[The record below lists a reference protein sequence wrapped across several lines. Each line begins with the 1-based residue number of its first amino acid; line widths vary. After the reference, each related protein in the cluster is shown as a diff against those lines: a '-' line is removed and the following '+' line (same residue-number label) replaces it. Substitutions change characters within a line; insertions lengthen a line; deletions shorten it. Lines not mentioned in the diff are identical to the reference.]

1 MSALYARAVRN
12 VADVKA
18 LCGDAVAGAGSLE
31 RDESLIEVLSAKEAS
46 FAAHKSFHAG
56 CFFASSAKVC
66 TCMLPLGVGE
76 NCEWCAVLW
85 VQWSEAVALFTE
97 ARKKVEAALT

>member
-1 MSALYARAVRN
+1 MQDECMCDVAWSLDFLRGTTAPADMSALYARAVRN

-76 NCEWCAVLW
+76 NCE
-85 VQWSEAVALFTE
+85 
-97 ARKKVEAALT
+97 